1 MPRHLLVTNDFPPKV
16 GGIQTYLWELW
27 RRLPDPADVTVLTT
41 PHPDAAAFDAAQP
54 FRVVRTP
61 DSVLLPTPSLRRRI
75 EALAAEVDA
84 EFVVLDPALPLGLL
98 GPQLPRPYA
107 LVRHGSELL
116 GRLPLAGAQMG
127 RVVAGAVQV
136 IAAGNYPASEARRVA
151 GARTPPITV
160 IPPGVDTERFRPL
173 DEHERAAARA
183 RVGLPLDATLVV
195 GLSRLV
201 PRKGFD
207 VLIDAAAR
215 LAPNHPE
222 LVVAIGGGGRDH
234 DRLQKRIDDTGA
246 PARLLGRVADE
257 DLPRL
262 YGTADVFA
270 MCCRTRWA
278 GLEPEGFG
286 IVFLEAA
293 ACGVPQVAGDSGG
306 AADAVV
312 DGETGLV
319 VTEPRDPG
327 AVATALGQLLDDPD
341 RRRRMGDAGRARAVA
356 GFTYDHLAAQ
366 LAGAL
371 DGLATP

>member
-1 MPRHLLVTNDFPPKV
+1 VPRHLLVTNDFPPKV

-27 RRLPDPADVTVLTT
+27 RRLPRPEDVTVLTT

-54 FRVVRTP
+54 FRVVRT
-61 DSVLLPTPSLRRRI
+61 DERVLLPTPALRRRI
-75 EALAAEVDA
+75 DALAGEVGAEL
-84 EFVVLDPALPLGLL
+84 VVLDPALPVGLL
-98 GPQLPRPYA
+98 GPHLSRPYA
-107 LVRHGSELL
+107 VVLHGSELL

-127 RVVAGAVQV
+127 RVVAGAVHV

-160 IPPGVDTERFRPL
+160 IPPGVDTDRFRPL
-173 DEHERAAARA
+173 DGAQRDAVRT
-183 RVGLPLDATLVV
+183 RLGLPVDATLVV
-195 GLSRLV
+195 GVSRLV

-207 VLIDAAAR
+207 VLIAAAAR
-215 LAPNHPE
+215 LAPDHPD
-222 LVVAIGGGGRDH
+222 LLVAIGGGGRDH
-234 DRLQKRIDDTGA
+234 DRLQKRIDETGA
-246 PARLLGRVADE
+246 PARLLGRVADA
-257 DLPRL
+257 DLPGL
-262 YGTADVFA
+262 YAAGDVFA

-319 VTEPRDPG
+319 VTEPRDPD
-327 AVATALGQLLDDPD
+327 AVAAALRLLLADPE
-341 RRRRMGDAGRARAVA
+341 RRRRMGAAGRRRAVA

-366 LAGAL
+366 LASTL
-371 DGLATP
+371 DGLGAA